1 MFLKNL
7 KIRNFGVRAILWVPF
22 VLGVGT
28 VTGPAGA
35 QTSDTPSGTFKV
47 AVIDVQRILLDSK
60 LGKDVVADLKQ
71 LKEQK
76 EAEALGYQEE
86 ITTLR
91 DRITGGRLSLSD
103 DRLSEMEQELEQ
115 KVIQYRRFQDDA
127 ERELQKK
134 QGETFSKVETEVMPI
149 IVEIGQ
155 QNQYTIIFNKFQS
168 GLLFASDE
176 IDITDLVIQQFDQ
189 VRAEGN

>member
-60 LGKDVVADLKQ
+60 LGKDVVADLKR
-71 LKEQK
+71 LKEEK
-76 EAEALGYQEE
+76 ETEAQGYQVE

-91 DRITGGRLSLSD
+91 DRITDGRLSLSD
-103 DRLSEMEQELEQ
+103 QRLGEMEQELEQ
-115 KVIQYRRFQDDA
+115 KIIQYRRFQDDA
-127 ERELQKK
+127 DRELQQK
-134 QGETFSKVETEVMPI
+134 QGETFKMIETEVMPI
-149 IVEIGQ
+149 IVQIGQ
-155 QNQYTIIFNKFQS
+155 QDQYTIIFNKFQS

-176 IDITDLVIQQFDQ
+176 IDITDLVLQRFDQ
-189 VRAEGN
+189 AGEEGN